1 MVSSTNEQ
9 ALEAAIEKALTGYS
23 KEEIKDGISEPAGVY
38 ATQHNGFQQGVPA
51 DFDKQYALDLRVFW
65 LFLESTQADELAK
78 LKVHHAND
86 WQRKVLERFDRLIK
100 KHGVL
105 HLLKKGLSVDDA
117 YLTLMYPAP
126 LASSS
131 EAVKQNFTA
140 NIFSCTRQVCYS
152 QLNPLQEIDMM
163 LFINGIPL
171 ALKLVFLVFPY
182 FSF

>member
-38 ATQHNGFQQGVPA
+38 ATQHNGFQHGFPA

-65 LFLESTQADELAK
+65 QFLENTQAEELAK

-105 HLLKKGLSVDDA
+105 HLLSYDH
-117 YLTLMYPAP
+117 MEPE
-126 LASSS
+126 
-131 EAVKQNFTA
+131 EAAFMENKQKQILKEL
-140 NIFSCTRQVCYS
+140 NILR
-152 QLNPLQEIDMM
+152 
-163 LFINGIPL
+163 
-171 ALKLVFLVFPY
+171 
-182 FSF
+182 